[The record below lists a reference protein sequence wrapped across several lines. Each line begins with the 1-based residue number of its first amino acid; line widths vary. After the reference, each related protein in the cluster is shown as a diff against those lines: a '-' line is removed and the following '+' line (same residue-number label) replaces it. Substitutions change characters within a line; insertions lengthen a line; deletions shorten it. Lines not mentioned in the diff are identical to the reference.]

1 MSKACVTS
9 QSELMARLAAAH
21 ESGDIRALTELVA
34 EVLTERDAAAA
45 ERDVAAAERDALAG
59 LNTVLT
65 EKTSTLGKEV
75 KTLEQSR
82 AQLQQR
88 VDYLTRMLFGRR
100 SEKLTREELGQLALA
115 FGASEEAANA
125 AEPEVPTPDTPA
137 ESNDDESTGDG
148 GKKKRKKR
156 KHPGRTRLSPELER
170 KVTPVPVPEGE
181 RTCQCCG
188 GEMAC
193 IGHLDHER
201 VEYVPAKLVVH
212 VERREKLAC
221 QAPSCRGDAVTAER
235 KDQRDTHLR
244 VGASLLAHLV
254 ESKCDDALPIY
265 RQRDQLKRLGFD
277 VPLNTLYGYWSYVT
291 NLLRPVADT
300 TLSVVLGDP
309 HYVAMD
315 DTKLDVLDK
324 TKGKGIYR
332 GHLWCFTGTSP
343 LVAYGFTETWEA
355 QEIVPW
361 VGAIEGFVQCD
372 DYKGYS
378 SSVDWPGGGARILI
392 PPERRLGCMMH
403 LRRRFY
409 EAFKQSDKRAAEPLA
424 LIKALYEIEAEA
436 KTGGL
441 DYDARGALRAERSL
455 PILDQL
461 EEWVDDHQNKLLP
474 TSLLGRAVGYAKQ
487 QRPFIRR
494 CFRDGRF
501 EIDNGHTERQIREP
515 AIGRKNFLFTGSA
528 DAAKSLAA
536 AYTLVQSCRNLGFS
550 AREYL
555 IDVIHKLE
563 RGWPLRRIRE
573 LVPDR
578 WAELHRLAPPDDLP
592 QNVC

>member
-1 MSKACVTS
+1 
-9 QSELMARLAAAH
+9 MARVATAY
-21 ESGDIRALTELVA
+21 ESGDIRALAALIA
-34 EVLTERDAAAA
+34 EVAAERDAAAA
-45 ERDVAAAERDALAG
+45 ERDAAAAERDALADRNDR
-59 LNTVLT
+59 LVNENEKLELT
-65 EKTSTLGKEV
+65 
-75 KTLEQSR
+75 R

-88 VDYLTRMLFGRR
+88 VDYLTRMIFGRR

-115 FGASEEAANA
+115 FGASEEEAGA
-125 AEPEVPTPDTPA
+125 AEPEVPTPDGPT
-137 ESNDDESTGDG
+137 ESNEGESTDSGDR
-148 GKKKRKKR
+148 KRKKR
-156 KHPGRTRLSPELER
+156 KHPGRTRLSAELER
-170 KVTPVPVPEGE
+170 KVNLVPVPEGE
-181 RTCQCCG
+181 RSCKCCG
-188 GEMAC
+188 GEMSC

-212 VERREKLAC
+212 VDRREKLAC

-235 KDQRDTHLR
+235 NDPRDTHLR

-265 RQRDQLKRLGFD
+265 RQQDQLKRLGFD

-315 DTKLDVLDK
+315 DTKLEVLDK
-324 TKGKGIYR
+324 TKAKGIYR
-332 GHLWCFTGTSP
+332 GHLWCFTGTTP

-355 QEIVPW
+355 QQIVPW
-361 VGAIEGFVQCD
+361 VGAIEGFIQCD

-403 LRRRFY
+403 LRRRFF

-436 KTGGL
+436 KADGL
-441 DYDARGALRAERSL
+441 DHAARGALRAARSL
-455 PILDQL
+455 PILDKL
-461 EEWVDDHQNKLLP
+461 EKWVDDHEDKLLP
-474 TSLLGRAVGYAKQ
+474 SSLLGQAVTYAKQ

-528 DAAKSLAA
+528 DAAKSLAG
-536 AYTLVQSCRNLGFS
+536 AYTLVQSCRNLGLS
-550 AREYL
+550 VRDYL
-555 IDVIHKLE
+555 IDVINKLE

-578 WAELHRLAPPDDLP
+578 WAELHRAVATTDDLT
-592 QNVC
+592 QQVS